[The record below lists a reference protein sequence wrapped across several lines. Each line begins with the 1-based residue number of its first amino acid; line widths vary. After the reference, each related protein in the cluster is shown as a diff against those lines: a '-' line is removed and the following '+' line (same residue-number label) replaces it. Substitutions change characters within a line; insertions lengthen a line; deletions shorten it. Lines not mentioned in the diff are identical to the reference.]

1 MLSLRTSAVEAGHD
15 GAHAADANVC
25 RLRTMPADACTMRS
39 AHAAPL
45 TTLCSP
51 LPAATWP
58 WLAVASPSALLQ
70 TFFALAGAGQGG
82 CVPPDA
88 GKEHVLPNVGTR
100 APAHHRSSSSNVC
113 WAERQ
118 SGPHDGL
125 RMQRRDTSRVS
136 GGLMSN
142 TSQPFFDLTML
153 QFSLRDGNVYYDVM
167 YGA

>member
-100 APAHHRSSSSNVC
+100 APAHHRSSSANVR

-118 SGPHDGL
+118 SRPHDGL

-167 YGA
+167 YGT